1 MLYRFVTGLMPF
13 LTLHHSRSIF
23 KHWRKQSLST
33 TESIQPPVL
42 VTGSVP
48 SKTGLNRKECL
59 FGTVNKREFLLK
71 SHKKKL
77 TAMLP
82 SVARK
87 VTGSLKSC
95 FLCHRMCTY
104 RYLILAIKLSL
115 DQLHNRRC
123 TGKKRPVNLRAL
135 TRDML
140 SANK

>member
-1 MLYRFVTGLMPF
+1 
-13 LTLHHSRSIF
+13 
-23 KHWRKQSLST
+23 LST
-33 TESIQPPVL
+33 TESIQHPVL

-71 SHKKKL
+71 SHKKQTNSNVAFGCKKSHRKPKKL
-77 TAMLP
+77 FSVP
-82 SVARK
+82 SY
-87 VTGSLKSC
+87 
-95 FLCHRMCTY
+95 MCTY